1 MKEKETF
8 ELIKTSILSIQEKKD
23 KPIRIAINGIE
34 GTGKTVLAEKLTKYL
49 NSENLNAIQVSID
62 GFHFNKEVRYKQGR
76 NSAKG
81 YYEDSYDEIVFVE
94 KVLKSSQT
102 DFPNYTT
109 ATHNLETDE
118 YLSLEPIKLENNSI
132 LITDGAYLFKPNYRN
147 HWDLKIYLKTSFEI
161 AMKRGVERDKDS
173 LGGVELTKE
182 KYEKRYHESSRIYL
196 AENVPEK
203 IADIVIDNS
212 DFNNLKVIK
221 NITIY
226 NKEAGK

>member
-1 MKEKETF
+1 MNEKETF
-8 ELIKTSILSIQEKKD
+8 ELIRMSILSIQEKKD

-34 GTGKTVLAEKLTKYL
+34 GTGKTVLAEKLIKYL

-161 AMKRGVERDKDS
+161 AIKRGVERDKDS

-182 KYEKRYHESSRIYL
+182 KYEKRYHESSRMYL
-196 AENVPEK
+196 AENEPEK

-221 NITIY
+221 NTII
-226 NKEAGK
+226 NNE